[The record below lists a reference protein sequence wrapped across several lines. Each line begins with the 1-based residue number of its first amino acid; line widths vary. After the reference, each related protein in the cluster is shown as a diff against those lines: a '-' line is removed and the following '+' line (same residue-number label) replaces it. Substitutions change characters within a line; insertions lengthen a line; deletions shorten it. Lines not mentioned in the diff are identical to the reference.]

1 MMIGKCCVD
10 SISEK
15 KIKVLNSVKIATFS
29 CHTGRGV
36 IERKMK

>member
-1 MMIGKCCVD
+1 MTIGNYCVN

-15 KIKVLNSVKIATFS
+15 EIKVLNSVKIATFS